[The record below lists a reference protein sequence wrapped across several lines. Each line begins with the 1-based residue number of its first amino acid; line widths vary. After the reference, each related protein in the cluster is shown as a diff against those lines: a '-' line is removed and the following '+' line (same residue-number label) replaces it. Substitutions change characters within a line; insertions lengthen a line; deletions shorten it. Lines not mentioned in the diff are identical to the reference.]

1 MPGPGD
7 GETFLRRPSAPAEG
21 VASSCPARL
30 KKRVDFLAVAKGR
43 RLHQRS
49 FLMQARQRGEAE
61 GSGPA
66 PRFGFTVTKKTGN
79 SVIRNR
85 IRRRLREIVRLHAA
99 GDAKPGV
106 DYVLVGRIEALTAG
120 FDDLRGEFL
129 RALHKIHS
137 AQRKPDR

>member
-1 MPGPGD
+1 MPRPGD
-7 GETFLRRPSAPAEG
+7 GHSSSRRPSASAAGDVCAHPE
-21 VASSCPARL
+21 RL
-30 KKRVDFLAVAKGR
+30 KKRADFLAAAKGR
-43 RLHQRS
+43 RQHQRS
-49 FLMQARQRGEAE
+49 FVMQARRRSEAE
-61 GSGPA
+61 NSPA

-85 IRRRLREIVRLHAA
+85 IRRRLREIVRLDAA
-99 GDAKPGV
+99 EVARPGV

-137 AQRKPDR
+137 AERKPDR